1 MAVELTRGGY
11 STTAGRWPAGVSER
25 SAMRRWLP
33 RSSARSSRV
42 RGRGHFVSGLHN
54 LAGWLDPLRLLSPFW
69 VAGSAPLQNGVRRWG
84 VLVVVAAGSS
94 PWLPARCWSTG
105 ATSSHSERSQRSLGS
120 RRQRERPLGG
130 AFLDLRGVS
139 VAFVH
144 FIEKAFGGFF
154 LEPSL

>member
-84 VLVVVAAGSS
+84 VLVCGRRRLVTLAAGSV
-94 PWLPARCWSTG
+94 LVDRRDI
-105 ATSSHSERSQRSLGS
+105 ESL
-120 RRQRERPLGG
+120 
-130 AFLDLRGVS
+130 
-139 VAFVH
+139 
-144 FIEKAFGGFF
+144 
-154 LEPSL
+154 